1 MSVDL
6 PASVRRG
13 AGRNGL
19 ERLAITTG
27 RAIGEVY
34 LHGAH
39 VTAWQPTGAA
49 PVLWVSRDSLFD
61 AAKPIRGGVPV
72 CFPWFAAHGTDASAP
87 MHGFARLRTWTLTS
101 AEDRDGEV
109 HFTYELVDDELSRRS
124 AWPHRFRAR
133 YRVVVGDRLGLG
145 LDVYNTGDAPFT
157 FEAALH
163 TYFSVKDIQQV
174 SVTGLA
180 GTDYLDKVDGFA
192 RKREGEAPVRFV
204 GETDRIYLDTEATC
218 TIDDP
223 GLQRRI
229 EIAKTGSRST
239 VVWNP
244 WVDRARAIAD
254 FGDDEWPSMLCIETA
269 NVRDAAVAL
278 EPGSHHTMT
287 AVVEVRP
294 PTG

>member
-1 MSVDL
+1 M
-6 PASVRRG
+6 
-13 AGRNGL
+13 
-19 ERLAITTG
+19 
-27 RAIGEVY
+27 
-34 LHGAH
+34 
-39 VTAWQPTGAA
+39 TAWQPAGAA

-109 HFTYELVDDELSRRS
+109 HLTFELVDDELSRRS

-145 LDVYNTGDAPFT
+145 LDVYNTGEAAFT

-163 TYFSVKDIQQV
+163 TYFAVKDIRQV

-192 RKREGEAPVRFV
+192 RKREGEAPIRFV

-223 GLQRRI
+223 GLHRRI
-229 EIAKTGSRST
+229 EVAKTGLALDDRLESLGRPGPGDRLISATTSGRRCCASRRPMSVT
-239 VVWNP
+239 P
-244 WVDRARAIAD
+244 PLRSSRAR
-254 FGDDEWPSMLCIETA
+254 TT
-269 NVRDAAVAL
+269 R
-278 EPGSHHTMT
+278 MT

-294 PTG
+294 TTD